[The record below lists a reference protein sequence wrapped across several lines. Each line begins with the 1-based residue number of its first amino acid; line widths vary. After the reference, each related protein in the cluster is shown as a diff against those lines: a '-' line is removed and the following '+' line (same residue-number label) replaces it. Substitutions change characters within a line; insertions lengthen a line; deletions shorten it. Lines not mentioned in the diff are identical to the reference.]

1 MRNQS
6 GSITKLDDNRY
17 RVSVELPTINGKRK
31 RASRVVRG
39 TYHDAEIALA
49 QLKLDNAQ
57 HVDRHRAWTVGEFWQ
72 AVYLPTLD
80 HLKPRTKSGYISD
93 YTRLVEPL
101 FSPVELDS
109 LTPSFIERQLWTIES
124 PGSQRAAFKLLR
136 QIVNYAYGEQHTD
149 NNPFLRH
156 IRLKPLPKKPIRT
169 YTPDEQRTLLDAMRG
184 EHIEPVIL
192 AMLCGGLRVEEA
204 CALYWRDLSF
214 RDGRCY
220 ISIDKAYLLVDN
232 KPVEQPTTKTTDSKR
247 IAVISGYAAQRLG
260 AIRADLRPGLS
271 TPLVSNRKGARMRPD
286 VIRARYNVIVERAG
300 LPRDVPLKNLRHT
313 FASSLHALDI
323 PDAAISHALGHDNLS
338 TAYNHY
344 LAAEVAQFE
353 RLADLHAQDVTRCN
367 TKPPTV
373 DMNALYKTMLD
384 LVQLLARPEG
394 LEPSTVGLEVDKSD
408 DSPGQTQAE
417 NAENGQE

>member
-1 MRNQS
+1 MRSAS
-6 GSITKLDDNRY
+6 GSITRIDDARY
-17 RVSVELPTINGKRK
+17 RVSVELPPVDGKR
-31 RASRVVRG
+31 RRVSRTVRG
-39 TYHDAEIALA
+39 TRQDAEIELA
-49 QLKLDNAQ
+49 RLKLENCKPTSHANM
-57 HVDRHRAWTVGEFWQ
+57 TVGEFWQ
-72 AVYLPTLD
+72 AVYLPSLV
-80 HLKPRTKSGYISD
+80 HVKPRTKAGYESD
-93 YTRLVEPL
+93 YERLVEPR
-101 FSPVELDS
+101 FALDPLDA
-109 LTPSFIERQLWTIES
+109 LTPAYIERRLWEIES

-136 QIVNYAYGEQHTD
+136 QIVNYAYGEQFTD

-192 AMLCGGLRVEEA
+192 VMLCGGLRVEEA

-214 RDGRCY
+214 HDGRCY

-260 AIRADLRPGLS
+260 AIRADLRPGMS
-271 TPLVSNRKGARMRPD
+271 TPLVSNRKGVRMRPD

-353 RLADLHAQDVTRCN
+353 RLADLHAQNVTRCN

-384 LVQLLARPEG
+384 LVQLLARPVG
-394 LEPSTVGLEVDKSD
+394 LEPTTVGLEVDKSS

-417 NAENGQE
+417 NSENGQK

>member
-1 MRNQS
+1 MRSAS
-6 GSITKLDDNRY
+6 GSITRIDDARY
-17 RVSVELPTINGKRK
+17 RVSVELPPVDGKR
-31 RASRVVRG
+31 RRVSRTVRG
-39 TYHDAEIALA
+39 TRQDAEIELA
-49 QLKLDNAQ
+49 RLKLEHCKPTN
-57 HVDRHRAWTVGEFWQ
+57 HSNMTVGEFWQ
-72 AVYLPTLD
+72 VVYLPTLD
-80 HLKPRTKSGYISD
+80 HLKPRTKSGYVSD

-101 FSPVELDS
+101 FSTVELDN

-136 QIVNYAYGEQHTD
+136 QLVNYAYGEQHTD

-169 YTPDEQRTLLDAMRG
+169 YTVDEQRTLLDAMRG

-214 RDGRCY
+214 HDSRCY

-232 KPVEQPTTKTTDSKR
+232 KPIEQPTTKTTDSTR
-247 IAVISGYAAQRLG
+247 TAVISGYAAQRLD
-260 AIRADLRPGLS
+260 AIRADIKPGLS

-286 VIRARYNVIVERAG
+286 VIRARYNVIVKRAG
-300 LPRDVPLKNLRHT
+300 LPRDIPLKNLRHT

-344 LAAEVAQFE
+344 LAAEVSQFE

-367 TKPPTV
+367 TKSPTV
-373 DMNALYKTMLD
+373 DINELYKTMLD
-384 LVQLLARPEG
+384 LEQLLARPVG
-394 LEPSTVGLEVDKSD
+394 LEPTTVGLEVDKSD
-408 DSPGQTQAE
+408 DSPGQTHAE
-417 NAENGQE
+417 NSENEQE